1 MLKEIDTYLDILS
14 GERDFP
20 EIGAEECLETCP
32 PNCDEHKWYCVY
44 WIRLK
49 PQEVL
54 YSDTYYDYNELDIT
68 IVWSDSITNAYK
80 GEYHAKDLKPETL
93 EAIYKDIVGEE

>member
-1 MLKEIDTYLDILS
+1 MGELKKDYRISEGGLKRTNPTSIYEMNEYGDIY
-14 GERDFP
+14 
-20 EIGAEECLETCP
+20 EETDKGVEYKNGHL
-32 PNCDEHKWYCVY
+32 
-44 WIRLK
+44 I
-49 PQEVL
+49 
-54 YSDTYYDYNELDIT
+54 YDDNELDIT